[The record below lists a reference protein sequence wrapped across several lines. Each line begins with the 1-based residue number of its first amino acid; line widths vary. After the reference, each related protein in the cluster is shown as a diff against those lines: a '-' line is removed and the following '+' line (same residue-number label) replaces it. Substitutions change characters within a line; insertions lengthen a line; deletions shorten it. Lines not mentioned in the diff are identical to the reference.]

1 MNPLSPFKLV
11 IPSALCAALIGC
23 ASTDTTTTE
32 VVRTPPPR
40 NYEKTITDYLAFKI
54 RNPQKN
60 AEVNFGAPEPGACA
74 LDAYTTSSRG
84 WVVPVAYLTRTG
96 EATGKE
102 TIRINTKQYYFW
114 FLGNTI
120 AGITPRIE
128 LCPGNGPG
136 FEAPPTRR
144 RPRWC
149 QPGYPDRRAARPR
162 APTRRNEVGRPTPPS
177 RRAAPR
183 RRPRPRRSPP
193 RRARRGRRSTRRPAS
208 RAARRRRAE
217 PTAVPV
223 ETCRRAI
230 AELGASWVAL
240 ISLPA
245 PTLKL
250 ALRTDFLGAIRTT
263 PGLDR
268 RAHWRQS

>member
-136 FEAPPTRR
+136 FEAPPNPTPAALVPTGLPGSASGAAESADAAKRGGSADSTKPTSGTKKATSSAKKPVSPSKTRA
-144 RPRWC
+144 PVNKKTG
-149 QPGYPDRRAARPR
+149 QPGSKT
-162 APTRRNEVGRPTPPS
+162 APS
-177 RRAAPR
+177 
-183 RRPRPRRSPP
+183 
-193 RRARRGRRSTRRPAS
+193 
-208 RAARRRRAE
+208 
-217 PTAVPV
+217 
-223 ETCRRAI
+223 
-230 AELGASWVAL
+230 
-240 ISLPA
+240 
-245 PTLKL
+245 
-250 ALRTDFLGAIRTT
+250 
-263 PGLDR
+263 
-268 RAHWRQS
+268 

>member
-1 MNPLSPFKLV
+1 
-11 IPSALCAALIGC
+11 
-23 ASTDTTTTE
+23 
-32 VVRTPPPR
+32 
-40 NYEKTITDYLAFKI
+40 TITDYLAFKI

-96 EATGKE
+96 EATGRASKPL
-102 TIRINTKQYYFW
+102 R
-114 FLGNTI
+114 
-120 AGITPRIE
+120 
-128 LCPGNGPG
+128 
-136 FEAPPTRR
+136 TRR

-183 RRPRPRRSPP
+183 RRPRPRRSPS

-217 PTAVPV
+217 STAAPA
-223 ETCRRAI
+223 ETCRQAI
-230 AELGASWVAL
+230 AEL
-240 ISLPA
+240 
-245 PTLKL
+245 
-250 ALRTDFLGAIRTT
+250 
-263 PGLDR
+263 
-268 RAHWRQS
+268 